1 VVLFVVKSDESS
13 GSVKPVSFQD
23 IWLGT
28 ELDETDLTSALKY
41 WLSKG
46 VIRCVN
52 GGGTPM
58 EEESFEVIE
67 DQAES
72 SNDSHLAG
80 NGDGDASS
88 DYASY
93 SSAQNQ
99 DAARQKQAM
108 KATEEYVKT
117 LLKSRGPM
125 TLDRLFSSLQ
135 FLLQAALAENTS
147 LTTKDFHFVNQ
158 MIALRQ
164 FLQTIPSV
172 ECLDGVY
179 SVHQ

>member
-1 VVLFVVKSDESS
+1 VVLFVAKSDESS
-13 GSVKPVSFQD
+13 GSAKPVSFQD

-28 ELDETDLTSALKY
+28 ELDETDLSSALKY

-46 VIRCVN
+46 VIRCIN
-52 GGGTPM
+52 GSSTLM

-67 DQAES
+67 DQADS
-72 SNDSHLAG
+72 SNESNSASYSS
-80 NGDGDASS
+80 GDASS

-108 KATEEYVKT
+108 KKTEEYAKT

-125 TLDRLFSSLQ
+125 TLDRLFSALQ
-135 FLLQAALAENTS
+135 FVLQADLAENTG
-147 LTTKDFHFVNQ
+147 LTTKDFNFANQ
-158 MIALRQ
+158 MISLRQ
-164 FLQTIPSV
+164 FLQTIANI

-179 SVHQ
+179 SVH